1 LTSADR
7 AILDIVQAPHA
18 LWLDFAGSFISA
30 FGQSE
35 VIGSIALGVAIVRRR
50 AGRSDWWIPLLLV
63 LVVLIELALKLT
75 VPQPPPPSELS
86 RSVHLVPFIDGP
98 TPYAFPSGHVARTA
112 FLVAAL
118 GWPGLVST
126 VVVAVTALTTIYLG
140 HHWPSDAVG
149 GWLLGYGIAAVS
161 GRRPRILLPR

>member
-1 LTSADR
+1 M
-7 AILDIVQAPHA
+7 PHES
-18 LWLDFAGSFISA
+18 WLDLGASFVSA

-35 VIGSIALGVAIVRRR
+35 VVGTIALGVAIVWLR
-50 AGRSDWWIPLLLV
+50 AGRGDWWIPLLLV
-63 LVVLIELALKLT
+63 VVVLVELALKLT
-75 VPQPPPPSELS
+75 VPQAPPPSELS
-86 RSVHLVPFIDGP
+86 RSVHLLPFVDGP
-98 TPYAFPSGHVARTA
+98 TPFAFPSGHVARTA

-118 GWPGLVST
+118 GWPAHLST
-126 VVVAVTALTTIYLG
+126 AIVLITALTTIYLG